1 MMQPKK
7 TRNKH
12 QLPPEGVLTAKWIPY
27 GYMYDPDS
35 AALVKIDP
43 EVVEYVRYIF
53 RKYLEGIPIPQICKQ
68 LDEKDAPNPTL
79 RRLQLGDAVRENA
92 DKEHWNASSLNQ
104 FLFNP
109 MYAGDLL
116 LSGRVWDAV
125 YYYSGEPAPEGIQL
139 PEIEEN
145 HHEAIIRREDMKQ
158 VALAYLKDRSQ
169 RHSKKE
175 AVARNETDK
184 KAYSIGFTLRCGE
197 CGRIMNKNEIFMGPG
212 NSFIAYT
219 CSSFTLQQASKCT
232 NRFYRLDEISAAVNS
247 VVDTEKKLA
256 LKQLEIVS
264 GEEKGP
270 QYTRVEAYLQ
280 RQINNSV
287 DTVRKNI
294 INARRIK
301 SRYEAKKLSSE
312 EYQQELL
319 RLDEADREAE
329 KMVMAAL
336 IRIRDFRKACR
347 PDNPW
352 LSLYASL
359 PDELDF
365 INDTDLVHKI
375 IKEIKVYPDRQPE
388 VTLSHM
394 EEKETFMST
403 LYMPL
408 RLKAARDLSEDT
420 SSKPEEDM
428 EKCMGNERKEE
439 EE

>member
-1 MMQPKK
+1 MMDTKK

-12 QLPPEGVLTAKWIPY
+12 QLPPDGVLTAKWIPY

-35 AALVKIDP
+35 TALVKIDAQ
-43 EVVEYVRYIF
+43 VAEYVRYIF
-53 RKYLEGIPIPQICKQ
+53 QKYLEGVSIPQICKQ
-68 LDEKDAPNPTL
+68 LEEKGAPNPTL
-79 RRLQLGDAVRENA
+79 RRLQLGDTVRENA
-92 DKEHWNASSLNQ
+92 DREHWNASSLNQ

-125 YYYSGEPAPEGIQL
+125 YYYSGEPAPEGITL
-139 PEIEEN
+139 PDIEEN
-145 HHEAIIRREDMKQ
+145 HHEAIINRDDMKK
-158 VALAYLKDRSQ
+158 VALAYLKDRNQ

-175 AVARNETDK
+175 AIAKNETDK

-232 NRFYRLDEISAAVNS
+232 NRFYRLDEIASAVNCA
-247 VVDTEKKLA
+247 VDAEKKLA
-256 LKQLEIVS
+256 LKQLEVVS
-264 GEEKGP
+264 GEEKGL
-270 QYTRVEAYLQ
+270 QYIRVENYLQ
-280 RQINNSV
+280 RQIDNSV
-287 DTVRKNI
+287 DTVRKNM
-294 INARRIK
+294 ASTRKIK
-301 SRYEAKKLSSE
+301 SRYEAKKLSEE
-312 EYQQELL
+312 EYQQELT
-319 RLDEADREAE
+319 RLETADREAE

-336 IRIRDFRKACR
+336 IRIRDFRKSCT

-352 LSLYASL
+352 LSLYTSL

-365 INDTDLVHKI
+365 INDTELVHKLI
-375 IKEIKVYPDRQPE
+375 EKIKVYPDRPPE

-394 EEKETFMST
+394 EDKETFMNT

-408 RLKAARDLSEDT
+408 RLKAAHEASDN
-420 SSKPEEDM
+420 PEQNSDID
-428 EKCMGNERKEE
+428 NERKEDE
-439 EE
+439 E